1 MEQLFRVSFK
11 KIEKTF
17 RRAKYYQYEINDL
30 TGNCGLR
37 SRLHDVEKINLYLRR
52 NCEFESFLDLCEEA
66 IATIK
71 MMQDDNTLSKTI
83 TPRDLSRI
91 SLLHAMMEAV
101 KTRSTN
107 FRCVK
112 FQKKLIL
119 FVK

>member
-1 MEQLFRVSFK
+1 MYMEQLFRVSFK
-11 KIEKTF
+11 KTEKTF
-17 RRAKYYQYEINDL
+17 RRAKYYQYESYDL

-37 SRLHDVEKINLYLRR
+37 SRLHDVEKINLYLRQ

-66 IATIK
+66 IVTIK
-71 MMQDDNTLSKTI
+71 MLQDDNTLSKTI

-91 SLLHAMMEAV
+91 NLLHAMKEAV

-112 FQKKLIL
+112 FQKN
-119 FVK
+119 